1 MKKHPVRKKCS
12 FIAFFF
18 LIDCKT
24 KYKYEVDLK
33 TRYIKVT

>member
-12 FIAFFF
+12 FIAFF